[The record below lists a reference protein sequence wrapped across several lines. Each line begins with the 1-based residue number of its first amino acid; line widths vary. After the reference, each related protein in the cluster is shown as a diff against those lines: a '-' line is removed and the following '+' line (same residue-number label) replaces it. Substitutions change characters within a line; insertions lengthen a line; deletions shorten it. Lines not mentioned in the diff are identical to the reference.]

1 MKPFVVVFLAVVLLL
16 SSCSAPHGVSTYD
29 ALVMTFGGVEKL
41 EGEQKV
47 SNDGAHWDFEFTP
60 DREMSKQLGQQCAE
74 YRAGLWAKQ
83 QGNPGFYLLGSEAE
97 LQEMVIDVP
106 KQTLVGHYESK
117 PYTSTVRLYNGE
129 QMPVTKYE
137 KVWVP
142 QKEIPAHRKRVERWK
157 ITLKVSL
164 SELGNGKWVK
174 G

>member
-1 MKPFVVVFLAVVLLL
+1 
-16 SSCSAPHGVSTYD
+16 VSTHD

-41 EGEQKV
+41 EGEQSLREGEKY
-47 SNDGAHWDFEFTP
+47 WDFEFTP
-60 DREMSKQLGQQCAE
+60 DREMSKQLAQQCAK
-74 YRAGLWAKQ
+74 YQAGLWAKE
-83 QGNPGFYLLGSEAE
+83 QGNPGFYLLDSEAE
-97 LQEMVIDVP
+97 LLEMVIDMP
-106 KQTLVGHYESK
+106 KQTVVGYYESK

-164 SELGNGKWVK
+164 SAQTGAKFIQT
-174 G
+174 